1 MTGTTDSAAA
11 VEHET
16 RTVPR
21 QDRKPKILPP
31 YHVVLL
37 DDDDHTYDYVIE
49 MLMKLFGHS
58 IERAFQMAC
67 EVDGTGRV
75 IVDTTNKER
84 AEFKQQQ
91 IHAFGPDW
99 REKVFF
105 YLCMEHQR
113 FWRPVFGY
121 EYSSNAAFEVAMKRA
136 YTAKIDRARGARQ

>member
-1 MTGTTDSAAA
+1 MTGNTDSAAA

-75 IVDTTNKER
+75 VVDTTSKER
-84 AEFKQQQ
+84 AELKQQQ

-99 REKVFF
+99 RLER
-105 YLCMEHQR
+105 C
-113 FWRPVFGY
+113 
-121 EYSSNAAFEVAMKRA
+121 
-136 YTAKIDRARGARQ
+136 RGSMSAIIEPAPG